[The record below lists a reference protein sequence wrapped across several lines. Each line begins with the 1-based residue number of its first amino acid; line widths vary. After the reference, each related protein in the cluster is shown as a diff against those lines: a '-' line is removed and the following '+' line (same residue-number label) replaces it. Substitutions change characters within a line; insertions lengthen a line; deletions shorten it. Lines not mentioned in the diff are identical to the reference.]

1 MSDSSALRIKIASS
15 VGRLAS
21 YPPGEFHI
29 LGDWECLRQRRDGQI
44 MQLEGGPAI
53 LKIERPCIFV
63 YVVVAKIT
71 ML

>member
-21 YPPGEFHI
+21 YPSGEFHT
-29 LGDWECLRQRRDGQI
+29 LSNWECLRQRRDGQI

-63 YVVVAKIT
+63 YVVVAKMA